1 MQYWPFVTSVNMIV
15 YILTECR
22 MSSIS
27 NAHEMVFTATCAV
40 SDFYAN
46 KGGFKIVFVIT
57 VQEVKLT
64 LLTKSNGVVQ
74 VECKFVCNF
83 NLFAFELRNTRIED
97 GREDPED
104 DVKTSLRRDLE
115 SINYIKLSCRL

>member
-1 MQYWPFVTSVNMIV
+1 
-15 YILTECR
+15 
-22 MSSIS
+22 
-27 NAHEMVFTATCAV
+27 MVFTATCAV

-46 KGGFKIVFVIT
+46 KGGFKIVFVIA

-64 LLTKSNGVVQ
+64 LLTKSNGERHLLNLFQRLLQSVVQ

-104 DVKTSLRRDLE
+104 DVKTSLRR
-115 SINYIKLSCRL
+115 S

>member
-1 MQYWPFVTSVNMIV
+1 MEKHAEADVQS
-15 YILTECR
+15 LEL
-22 MSSIS
+22 SIS

-64 LLTKSNGVVQ
+64 LLTKSNG
-74 VECKFVCNF
+74 ERHLL
-83 NLFAFELRNTRIED
+83 NLFQRLLQSERCAANEQWRFQNTRIED

-104 DVKTSLRRDLE
+104 DVKTSLRR
-115 SINYIKLSCRL
+115 S